1 MRRVVGPS
9 GRAPTMLI
17 SCFPSV
23 ETAEADMPPQDRDE
37 NCDVDQGSV
46 PTGLQSMD
54 SGKDSAH
61 HWPDGA
67 TRSSGSLASVV
78 SLTIVPCALIAQI
91 AVLASETS
99 NPIYTSMSLSF
110 LLWTSWGAAQHGP
123 VDTPHSAQGAKTPH
137 IKRPQSTHDDARR
150 AKPCYGICYVSSR
163 VSRGGGTR
171 KTDRGGSASYV
182 DGSNAHSAPGKQS
195 TLEAATA
202 MLPAMYL

>member
-78 SLTIVPCALIAQI
+78 SLTIVPCALTAQI

-99 NPIYTSMSLSF
+99 NPIYTSMSLSCSC
-110 LLWTSWGAAQHGP
+110 SWRRWGRQWPHATGRLAPDLSQTPNGSLFHKASALP
-123 VDTPHSAQGAKTPH
+123 V
-137 IKRPQSTHDDARR
+137 
-150 AKPCYGICYVSSR
+150 
-163 VSRGGGTR
+163 TR
-171 KTDRGGSASYV
+171 
-182 DGSNAHSAPGKQS
+182 
-195 TLEAATA
+195 
-202 MLPAMYL
+202 